1 MMACL
6 CFQEDFNF
14 LQKLQQKLG
23 PKANG
28 AVLQVIDVGD
38 DYLDGGDVGFELRF
52 QFDDGAWW

>member
-38 DYLDGGDVGFELRF
+38 DYFDGGDGGFELRF
-52 QFDDGAWW
+52 QFDDGA

>member
-1 MMACL
+1 MACL

-38 DYLDGGDVGFELRF
+38 DYLDGGDDGFELGF
-52 QFDDGAWW
+52 QFYDGA